1 MIRKTVIRAGVV
13 LLACATVFV
22 PAWSQAAEAGSVVV
36 SIKPLHALVAG
47 VMAGVGTPKLLLE
60 GGQSPHTDTLKP
72 SDAHALA
79 QADAVFWI
87 GPALEG
93 FLAKPIAALPRSSVR
108 VALSDAAGVR
118 LLPIRESGAWERHAH
133 GDAHDDAHHAA
144 GKGDHDHDHDQ
155 DHDHDGADESRDP
168 HLWLDPANAQA
179 MVDAIAVALAQAR
192 PADAA
197 TFHRNAADLKTRLGA
212 LDSALASQLAPLKG
226 RPYIVYHD
234 AYQYLETRYG
244 LSPAGAITLDPD
256 RPVSA
261 KRIAEIRAKIIAT
274 GTACVFAEP
283 QFPPAIM
290 ATVVEGT
297 GAHTGLLD
305 PLGADL
311 SPGPD
316 AYFTL
321 LDGLARSLV
330 ACLG

>member
-1 MIRKTVIRAGVV
+1 MIRKTVIRASVV
-13 LLACATVFV
+13 LLAYAAVFM
-22 PAWSQAAEAGSVVV
+22 PAWSQAAEALRVVV

-47 VMAGVGTPKLLLE
+47 VMAGAGAPKLLLA
-60 GGQSPHTDTLKP
+60 GGQSPHTYTLKP

-108 VALSDAAGVR
+108 VELSEAPGVH
-118 LLPIRESGAWERHAH
+118 LLPIREGGAWERHAH

-144 GKGDHDHDHDQ
+144 AKGDH

-168 HLWLDPANAQA
+168 HLWLDPVNAQA
-179 MVDAIAVALAQAR
+179 MVNVIEAALAQAR

-197 TFHRNAADLKTRLGA
+197 TFHRNAAALKSRLGA
-212 LDSALASQLAPLKG
+212 LDSALANQLAQLKG

-234 AYQYLETRYG
+234 AYQYLEARYG
-244 LSPAGAITLDPD
+244 LSPAGAITLEPD

-261 KRIAEIRAKIIAT
+261 KRIAEIRAKITAT

-297 GAHTGLLD
+297 GARTGLLD

-311 SPGPD
+311 IPGPD

>member
-1 MIRKTVIRAGVV
+1 MIRKTVIRASVV
-13 LLACATVFV
+13 LLVCATVFV
-22 PAWSQAAEAGSVVV
+22 PAWSQAAEAHSVVV

-47 VMAGVGTPKLLLE
+47 VMAGAGTPKLLLE
-60 GGQSPHTDTLKP
+60 GGQSPHTYTLKP

-87 GPALEG
+87 GPALED
-93 FLAKPIAALPRSSVR
+93 FLVKPIAALPRASVR
-108 VALSDAAGVR
+108 VTLSEAAGVH
-118 LLPIRESGAWERHAH
+118 LLPIREGGAWEPHAH

-144 GKGDHDHDHDQ
+144 GKGNHDHDHDHDPG
-155 DHDHDGADESRDP
+155 HDGAVQSRDP

-179 MVDAIAVALAQAR
+179 MVDAIEAALAQAR

-212 LDSALASQLAPLKG
+212 LDSALANQLAPLKG

-234 AYQYLETRYG
+234 AYQYFEARYG

-261 KRIAEIRAKIIAT
+261 KRIAEIRAKITAT

-297 GAHTGLLD
+297 GARTGLLD

-330 ACLG
+330 SCLG

>member
-1 MIRKTVIRAGVV
+1 MIRKTVIRASVV
-13 LLACATVFV
+13 LLACATVFM
-22 PAWSQAAEAGSVVV
+22 PAWSQAAEARSVVV

-47 VMAGVGTPKLLLE
+47 VMAGAGAPKLLLE
-60 GGQSPHTDTLKP
+60 GGQSPHTYTLKP

-108 VALSDAAGVR
+108 VALSEAAGVR
-118 LLPIRESGAWERHAH
+118 LLPIRESGAWEPHPH
-133 GDAHDDAHHAA
+133 GDTHGDAHHAA
-144 GKGDHDHDHDQ
+144 GEGNHGHE
-155 DHDHDGADESRDP
+155 HDHDGADQYRDP
-168 HLWLDPANAQA
+168 HLWLDPGNAQA
-179 MVDAIAVALAQAR
+179 MVDAIEAALAQAR

-197 TFHRNAADLKTRLGA
+197 TFHRNATDLKARLA
-212 LDSALASQLAPLKG
+212 RLDSALASQLAGLKG

-234 AYQYLETRYG
+234 AYQYLEARYG

-261 KRIAEIRAKIIAT
+261 KRIAEIRAKITAT

-283 QFPPAIM
+283 QFPPAIL

-297 GAHTGLLD
+297 GARTGLLD
-305 PLGADL
+305 PLGTDL

>member
-1 MIRKTVIRAGVV
+1 MIRKTVIRASVV
-13 LLACATVFV
+13 LLAYAAVFM
-22 PAWSQAAEAGSVVV
+22 PAWSQAAETLRVVV

-47 VMAGVGTPKLLLE
+47 VMAGAATPKLLLE
-60 GGQSPHTDTLKP
+60 GGQSPHTYTLKP

-93 FLAKPIAALPRSSVR
+93 FLAKPIAALPRSSVQ
-108 VALSDAAGVR
+108 VALSEAAGVH
-118 LLPIRESGAWERHAH
+118 LLPIREGGAWEHHAH
-133 GDAHDDAHHAA
+133 GEEHHAA
-144 GKGDHDHDHDQ
+144 GKRDHDHDHD
-155 DHDHDGADESRDP
+155 GEDESHDP
-168 HLWLDPANAQA
+168 HLWLDPVNAQA
-179 MVDAIAVALAQAR
+179 MVDAIEAALARAR

-197 TFHRNAADLKTRLGA
+197 TFHRNATELKARLDT
-212 LDSALASQLAPLKG
+212 LDRALANQLAPLKG

-234 AYQYLETRYG
+234 AYQYFEARYG

-261 KRIAEIRAKIIAT
+261 KRIAEIRAKITAT
-274 GTACVFAEP
+274 GTACVFSEP

-297 GAHTGLLD
+297 GARTGLLD
-305 PLGADL
+305 PLGADI

-321 LDGLARSLV
+321 LDGLARPLV

>member
-1 MIRKTVIRAGVV
+1 MGRTVNRAGAI
-13 LLACATVFV
+13 LLALSAAFMPGVGH
-22 PAWSQAAEAGSVVV
+22 AAEALRVVV

-47 VMAGVGTPKLLLE
+47 VMGDVGTPKLLLE
-60 GGQSPHTDTLKP
+60 GGQSPHTYTLKP

-93 FLAKPIAALPRSSVR
+93 FLAKPIAALPRTAQR
-108 VALSDAAGVR
+108 VALSEAAGVR
-118 LLPIRESGAWERHAH
+118 QLPVREGGAWEQHAH
-133 GDAHDDAHHAA
+133 GAEHDPAHHDT
-144 GKGDHDHDHDQ
+144 GKGNHDHDH
-155 DHDHDGADESRDP
+155 HHDGADESRDP
-168 HLWLDPANAQA
+168 HLWLDPVNAQA
-179 MVDAIAVALAQAR
+179 MVDAIASTIIQAR
-192 PADAA
+192 PADAP
-197 TFHRNAADLKTRLGA
+197 TLVRNATALKARLAA
-212 LDSALASQLAPLKG
+212 LDRALADQLAPLKG

-234 AYQYLETRYG
+234 AYQYLEARYG

-261 KRIAEIRAKIIAT
+261 KRITEIRAKITAT
-274 GTACVFAEP
+274 GTACVFSEP

-297 GAHTGLLD
+297 GARTGLLD

-316 AYFTL
+316 AYFNL
-321 LDGLARSLV
+321 IEGLARSLA

>member
-1 MIRKTVIRAGVV
+1 
-13 LLACATVFV
+13 
-22 PAWSQAAEAGSVVV
+22 
-36 SIKPLHALVAG
+36 
-47 VMAGVGTPKLLLE
+47 
-60 GGQSPHTDTLKP
+60 
-72 SDAHALA
+72 
-79 QADAVFWI
+79 
-87 GPALEG
+87 
-93 FLAKPIAALPRSSVR
+93 
-108 VALSDAAGVR
+108 
-118 LLPIRESGAWERHAH
+118 
-133 GDAHDDAHHAA
+133 
-144 GKGDHDHDHDQ
+144 
-155 DHDHDGADESRDP
+155 
-168 HLWLDPANAQA
+168 
-179 MVDAIAVALAQAR
+179 MVDAIEAALAQAR

-197 TFHRNAADLKTRLGA
+197 TFHRNAADLKARLGA
-212 LDSALASQLAPLKG
+212 RDSALANQLAPLKG

-234 AYQYLETRYG
+234 AYQYLEARYG

-261 KRIAEIRAKIIAT
+261 KRIAEIRAKITAT

-297 GAHTGLLD
+297 GARTGLLD

>member
-1 MIRKTVIRAGVV
+1 MIRKTVIRASVV
-13 LLACATVFV
+13 LLAYAAVFM
-22 PAWSQAAEAGSVVV
+22 PAWSQAAEALRVVV

-47 VMAGVGTPKLLLE
+47 VMAGAGTPKLLLA
-60 GGQSPHTDTLKP
+60 GGQSPHTYTLKP

-108 VALSDAAGVR
+108 VALSEAAGVH
-118 LLPIRESGAWERHAH
+118 LLPIREGGAWEHHAH
-133 GDAHDDAHHAA
+133 GEAHHAA
-144 GKGDHDHDHDQ
+144 GKGDHDHDHDH
-155 DHDHDGADESRDP
+155 DDDHDGAEESHDP
-168 HLWLDPANAQA
+168 HLWLDPVNAQA
-179 MVDAIAVALAQAR
+179 MVDVIAVALAQAR

-197 TFHRNAADLKTRLGA
+197 AFHRNAAALKARLVA
-212 LDSALASQLAPLKG
+212 LDSALASQLAPLIG

-234 AYQYLETRYG
+234 AYQYLEARYG

-261 KRIAEIRAKIIAT
+261 KRIAEIRAKIATT

-283 QFPPAIM
+283 QFPPAVM

-297 GAHTGLLD
+297 SARTGILD
-305 PLGADL
+305 PLGADI